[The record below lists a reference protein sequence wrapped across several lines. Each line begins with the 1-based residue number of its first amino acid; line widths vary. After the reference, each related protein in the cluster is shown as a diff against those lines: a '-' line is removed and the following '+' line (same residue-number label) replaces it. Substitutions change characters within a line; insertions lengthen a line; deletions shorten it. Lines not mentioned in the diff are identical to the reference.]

1 MQGVGSTGRVSAKR
15 KPKMNQQYLRD
26 KQVAEILTIGRS
38 SVWRLVKEG
47 KLPAPLKI
55 SERVTV
61 WKLSDIE
68 AFIASRMEA
77 IA

>member
-1 MQGVGSTGRVSAKR
+1 
-15 KPKMNQQYLRD
+15 MNQYLRD
-26 KQVAEILTIGRS
+26 KDVAKMTTMGRS
-38 SVWRLVKEG
+38 SVWRMVKEG
-47 KLPAPLKI
+47 KLPAPFKM

-77 IA
+77 VA

>member
-1 MQGVGSTGRVSAKR
+1 
-15 KPKMNQQYLRD
+15 MNQQYLRD

>member
-1 MQGVGSTGRVSAKR
+1 
-15 KPKMNQQYLRD
+15 MNQYLRD
-26 KQVAEILTIGRS
+26 KQVAEMLTIGRS
-38 SVWRLVKEG
+38 SVWRMTKEG
-47 KLPAPLKI
+47 KLPAPIKL

-77 IA
+77 VA

>member
-1 MQGVGSTGRVSAKR
+1 MAK
-15 KPKMNQQYLRD
+15 NG
-26 KQVAEILTIGRS
+26 T
-38 SVWRLVKEG
+38 
-47 KLPAPLKI
+47 LPAPIKL

-77 IA
+77 VA